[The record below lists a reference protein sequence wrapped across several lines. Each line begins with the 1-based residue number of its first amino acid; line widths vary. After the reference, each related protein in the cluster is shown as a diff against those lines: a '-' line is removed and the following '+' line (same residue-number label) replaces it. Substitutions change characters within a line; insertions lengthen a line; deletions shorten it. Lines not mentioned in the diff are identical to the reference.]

1 MHRLSVLGSLSLHG
15 DRGAEA
21 QALLSQPKR
30 LGVLVYLALARPRGA
45 HQRDTLLAL
54 FWPELDTARARNALS
69 QTLHHLRRALGATAI
84 QNRGSELLELDR
96 SKVWCDAV
104 VFSQLVQGRRWGEA
118 LAAYSGD
125 LLPGFHLAGTPEFE
139 RWLEDEREQLR
150 QQACLAA
157 TSLASDLE
165 AIGDLSGAVKGWR
178 RALELSPDDEEI
190 LRRLMTA
197 LAAQGDRSGA
207 MRVFESFSHRLATE
221 LGLEPSA
228 KTRAQAHA
236 LSVPL
241 ASREGAPAFATPVA
255 QAAHLPGAPVPAP
268 SPARRPLGRRALL
281 PLAAGLLLIALVP
294 LVRVARELRAPLDQ
308 RLVVVA
314 PFRLSD
320 ADSTLDFLREGT
332 VDLFASRLAGG
343 VLLAADPRAV
353 LRAWEQ
359 MRRGRAPEEVSA
371 DEARQLA
378 RRMGAGNLLLGT
390 IIGPAERPTI
400 SGRLL
405 AVGDGRVQAA
415 AEVTGPLDSLPD
427 LIDRLAGQL
436 LAGFAAE
443 PADRLA
449 DLLSASFPALERYL
463 VARDAYRHG
472 AYSTATAALR
482 RAVEIDSGF
491 ALAWLHLA
499 DAADWTGGPGL
510 TEIRGRAWAL
520 RGRLTPADRAYLEAL
535 VGPRYPAPPSPRE
548 QLAAW
553 ESVVALSPE
562 RVEGWYGLGDV
573 LFHHGCF
580 LDADSGFQASRAAF
594 SRAVAI
600 DSGYAAPLAHL
611 VQIALLTAN
620 LPAVRSL
627 VRQYG
632 TLDSTGDVAEY
643 LRWHTAIVLGDS
655 AALIR
660 VREGLGG
667 LSSPALRRII
677 TWSQLEGFGVEDG
690 LRALEL
696 LQASAA
702 TAGERTNALAVGL
715 APLGNSGQLGA
726 FLDDLERQGVA
737 AAPRA
742 RSLNQLR
749 ILEQYSVDPVVVDSL
764 AARFVTVPG
773 SHESAEVDQI
783 VTLSH
788 LLAGNTVEPGLL
800 SRTIDGMRRWPQ
812 QDPSVRAAGALLTA
826 ACCPAEAK
834 PMIDSVA
841 AELPSTLGA
850 QASALVYLALA
861 YDRIGERG
869 LALRTLRRR
878 SLDHWLGLPR
888 LTQALWLEG
897 KIAAETG
904 DTSAAIRAWRHYL
917 ALRLHPDP
925 ALRGEVEAVRRE
937 LAAIE
942 AKPLARR

>member
-15 DRGAEA
+15 DRGAEG
-21 QALLSQPKR
+21 QTLLNQPKR

-69 QTLHHLRRALGATAI
+69 QTLHHLRRALGTTAI

-96 SKVWCDAV
+96 SQVWCDAV
-104 VFSQLVQGRRWGEA
+104 VFSQLVQARRWGDA

-125 LLPGFHLAGTPEFE
+125 LLPGFHLPGTPEFE

-165 AIGDLSGAVKGWR
+165 AAGDLSGAVTGWR
-178 RALELSPDDEEI
+178 RALELAPDDEAV
-190 LRRLMTA
+190 LRRLMTV
-197 LAAQGDRSGA
+197 LAAQGDRPGA
-207 MRVFESFSHRLATE
+207 IRLFESFSHRLATE

-228 KTRAQAHA
+228 ETRAQARA
-236 LSVPL
+236 LSVPS
-241 ASREGAPAFATPVA
+241 APREAAPTFSTP
-255 QAAHLPGAPVPAP
+255 AAEAADLPGPPVKAPG
-268 SPARRPLGRRALL
+268 PARRPPGWRALL
-281 PLAAGLLLIALVP
+281 PLAAGLLLLALVP

-314 PFRLSD
+314 PFRLGD

-359 MRRGRAPEEVSA
+359 LSRGRAPEEVSA
-371 DEARQLA
+371 DEARQIA
-378 RRMGAGNLLLGT
+378 RRMGAGNLLVGT

-443 PADRLA
+443 PGERLA

-482 RAVEIDSGF
+482 SAVAIDSGF

-499 DAADWTGGPGL
+499 DAADWTGGPGI
-510 TEIRGRAWAL
+510 TEIRDRAWGL
-520 RGRLTPADRAYLEAL
+520 RGRLTLADRAYLEAL
-535 VGPRYPAPPSPRE
+535 VGPRYPDPPSPRE
-548 QLAAW
+548 QLLAW
-553 ESVVALSPE
+553 ERVVALSPD

-573 LFHHGCF
+573 LFHHGRL
-580 LDADSGFQASRAAF
+580 LDADSGFQAAHAAF

-611 VQIALLTAN
+611 VQIALLTPD
-620 LPAVRSL
+620 LPAVRRLLRS
-627 VRQYG
+627 YG

-655 AALIR
+655 AALMQ
-660 VREGLGG
+660 VRGGMGG

-677 TWSQLEGFGVEDG
+677 TWSQLQGIGVEDG

-696 LQASAA
+696 LQARAA

-715 APLGNSGQLGA
+715 APLGNSGQIEA
-726 FLDDLERQGVA
+726 FLDDLERQSGV

-742 RSLNQLR
+742 RSLQQLR
-749 ILEQYSVDPVVVDSL
+749 IVQQYAVDPEVVDSL
-764 AARFVTVPG
+764 AARLVTVPG

-788 LLAGNTVEPGLL
+788 LLGGTPVEPRLL

-812 QDPSVRAAGALLTA
+812 QDPVFGTVSALLTA
-826 ACCPAEAK
+826 ACCPEEAK
-834 PMIDSVA
+834 PVIDSIV

-850 QASALVYLALA
+850 QSSELVYLALA
-861 YDRIGERG
+861 YDRVGEPE

-897 KIAAETG
+897 RIAVETG
-904 DTSAAIRAWRHYL
+904 DTAAAIRAWRHYL
-917 ALRLHPDP
+917 ALRLGPDP
-925 ALRGEVEAVRRE
+925 ALRGEVEDVRRA